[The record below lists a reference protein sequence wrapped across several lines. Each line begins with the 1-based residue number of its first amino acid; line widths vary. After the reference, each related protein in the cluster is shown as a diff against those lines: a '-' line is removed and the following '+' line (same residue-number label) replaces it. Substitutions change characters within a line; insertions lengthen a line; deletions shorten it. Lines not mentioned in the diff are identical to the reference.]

1 MADVNQQ
8 IKFGKDFKNFVNNT
22 RDEFEEQMKTSAIF
36 LQEVIFKIALKHGF
50 EEKELRKLYQVI
62 KLQNSKNKIPIKTIS
77 MAKTV
82 RLSFRNF
89 SRSIFRQRQQTLPFF
104 CFFKRHPQVTLREIF
119 RARIT
124 RIANEVINSNSKKV
138 ELLAEGFLG
147 YTHHATR
154 CNYSKLSNSAAL
166 RCIHGAMLI
175 VFIKMKNKC

>member
-1 MADVNQQ
+1 MLKVLKNNSTGNLTAYIEDLLLKGLITDLADVNQQ

-62 KLQNSKNKIPIKTIS
+62 KLQNSKKKIPIKTIS

-89 SRSIFRQRQQTLPFF
+89 SRSIF
-104 CFFKRHPQVTLREIF
+104 
-119 RARIT
+119 
-124 RIANEVINSNSKKV
+124 
-138 ELLAEGFLG
+138 
-147 YTHHATR
+147 
-154 CNYSKLSNSAAL
+154 
-166 RCIHGAMLI
+166 
-175 VFIKMKNKC
+175 

>member
-1 MADVNQQ
+1 
-8 IKFGKDFKNFVNNT
+8 
-22 RDEFEEQMKTSAIF
+22 MKTSAIF

-89 SRSIFRQRQQTLPFF
+89 SRSIFLGNVSRRCRFF
-104 CFFKRHPQVTLREIF
+104 GFFKRHPQVTLREIF

-124 RIANEVINSNSKKV
+124 RIANEVINSNSKKATF
-138 ELLAEGFLG
+138 AEGFLG

-175 VFIKMKNKC
+175 VFIKMKK